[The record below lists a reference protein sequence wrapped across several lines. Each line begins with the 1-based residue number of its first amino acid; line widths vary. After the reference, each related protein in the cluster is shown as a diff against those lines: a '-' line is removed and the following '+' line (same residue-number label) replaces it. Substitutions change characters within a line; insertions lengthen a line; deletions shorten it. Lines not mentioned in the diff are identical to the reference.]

1 MPRPRCVD
9 RDAVALSIRGARGTL
24 VACNDSRSLR
34 DQMRRAPAAGAASLA
49 YDGVFAPADGLA
61 QFDTKAVLSLRNVF

>member
-1 MPRPRCVD
+1 
-9 RDAVALSIRGARGTL
+9 
-24 VACNDSRSLR
+24 
-34 DQMRRAPAAGAASLA
+34 MRRAPAAGAASLA